1 MAGTGSFRGA
11 DCVDRSRP
19 FRTTRHRASSG
30 AEIGKGV
37 DVLDHIINGLH
48 SRDLGDMSARL
59 LYPFHLLNHVM
70 MSLCY
75 MVASNVI
82 NE

>member
-1 MAGTGSFRGA
+1 M
-11 DCVDRSRP
+11 
-19 FRTTRHRASSG
+19 TRHRASVG
-30 AEIGKGV
+30 AEIGRGV

-48 SRDLGDMSARL
+48 SRNLGDMSARL
-59 LYPFHLLNHVM
+59 LYPSHLLDHVM

-75 MVASNVI
+75 MIASNVI